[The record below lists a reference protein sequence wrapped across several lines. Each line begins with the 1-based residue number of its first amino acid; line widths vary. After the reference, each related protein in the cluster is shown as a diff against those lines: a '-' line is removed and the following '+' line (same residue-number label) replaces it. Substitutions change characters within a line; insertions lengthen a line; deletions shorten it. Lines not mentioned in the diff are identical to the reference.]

1 MNYKQTYKFW
11 LKHKKIKPEIKA
23 QLKAMSKQDIKEAFY
38 TDLTFGTGGLRG
50 LMGPGSNRI
59 NLYTMRRATEG
70 FARYLEKTYDNNA
83 VAIAHDNRIDSAEFA
98 YEAAMVLAAHGIKTY
113 LYREL
118 RPTPMLS
125 YAVRTF
131 ECTGGIMITA
141 SHNPKQYNG
150 FKAYD
155 LTGAQLNLEDANQVI
170 AEINAIDDPIG
181 IETVEN
187 DYITWIDE
195 LFDDKYISEVEKIQI
210 NETSKE
216 AKIVFSPLHG
226 TGGTI
231 IPRLLIERGYQV
243 FPYEPQ
249 MIADPQFKNTKSSNP
264 EEALS
269 YEMSMLYAKEIDADV
284 IMVTDP
290 DADRLGIAVKHEG
303 DYHLLTGNQTAAIEL
318 YYILTQRKKL
328 KTLPKDGFIFST
340 IVTSKLIKD
349 ITEDFGLTYVE
360 TLTGFKF
367 IGQKAEEL
375 KKTGGTYV
383 FGCEESYGSLIADF
397 VRDKDAVQAV
407 YLLAEIASFLKD
419 QNQTLMDYLNE
430 IYEKYGVYLE
440 HTDTYLL
447 EGISG
452 VEKINQFM
460 AYFRTQSDTFAFDIQ
475 AKNDYL
481 TQQRHLSGNITPL
494 DLPQSDV
501 VIYELKDGDWICFR
515 PSGTEP
521 KLKIYYGLKAKTLSD
536 AKKKLTTYQA
546 HIGAV
551 IDQEEDL

>member
-11 LKHKKIKPEIKA
+11 LRHKKIKPEIKA
-23 QLKAMSKQDIKEAFY
+23 QLKEMSKQDIKEAFY

-59 NLYTMRRATEG
+59 NLYTIRRATEG
-70 FARYLEKTYDNNA
+70 FARYLEKTYDKNA

-125 YAVRTF
+125 YAVRQF

-155 LTGAQLNLEDANQVI
+155 QTGAQLNLDDANHVI

-195 LFDDKYISEVEKIQI
+195 LFDDKYIAEVEKIQI
-210 NETSKE
+210 NDTKKA

-231 IPRLLIERGYQV
+231 IPRLLIQRGYHV

-269 YEMSMLYAKEIDADV
+269 YEMSMHYAKEIDADI

-290 DADRLGIAVKHEG
+290 DADRLGIAVKHDG

-318 YYILTQRKKL
+318 YYILTERKKHN
-328 KTLPKDGFIFST
+328 TLPKDGVVFST
-340 IVTSKLIKD
+340 IVTSRLIQS
-349 ITEDFGLTYVE
+349 ITKDFGLRYVE

-367 IGQKAEEL
+367 IGEKAETL
-375 KKTGGTYV
+375 KETGGTYV

-407 YLLAEIASFLKD
+407 YLLAEITSFLKD
-419 QNQTLMDYLNE
+419 HQKTLIDYLNQ
-430 IYEKYGVYLE
+430 IYDTYGVYLE

-447 EGISG
+447 EGMAG
-452 VEKINQFM
+452 LEKINDFM
-460 AYFRTQSDTFAFDIQ
+460 AYFRTQSDTFEFDIK
-475 AKNDYL
+475 AINDYL
-481 TQQRHLSGNITPL
+481 TQQRTEKSVETPL
-494 DLPQSDV
+494 DLPKSDV
-501 VIYELKDGDWICFR
+501 VIYELSGDDWICFR

-521 KLKIYYGLKAKTLSD
+521 KLKIYYGLKAKTLAD
-536 AKKKLTTYQA
+536 AKDALSSYQK
-546 HIGAV
+546 HINNV
-551 IDQEEDL
+551 IDAKEDL